1 MILHSRASIYMGESV
16 VVQPVSLA
24 SRWGTSI
31 LGGGPQAVSL
41 ICWWSLGGR
50 GRCGRRCGLSHLH
63 ADLRSHTG
71 ERERERERERE
82 SANEGGREGE
92 TKRQGDRI

>member
-31 LGGGPQAVSL
+31 LGGGPQVVCGGFLDLLVVSG
-41 ICWWSLGGR
+41 WSWSLWSSLWFITFACR
-50 GRCGRRCGLSHLH
+50 STLSYW
-63 ADLRSHTG
+63 G
-71 ERERERERERE
+71 ER
-82 SANEGGREGE
+82 ANEGGREGE